1 MCELI
6 LTIHTERA
14 HAAATVP
21 TVTTNFSSVTAME
34 GETVVLPAEFSPD
47 YTVFAQTWNK
57 LVGGMRGVRTAVYM
71 YASTTNTS
79 MSLGA
84 LKGRAILDSDSSLRI
99 MAARK
104 SDGGLYVLSSV
115 LDVVGQEDH
124 YVRLNIL
131 DGPSLNPNITNCDRY
146 GEVLIGTHSVKK
158 GTLLPI
164 VQISTKKPVVAKEG
178 SSVILN
184 CTVNYT
190 SALTSPPYWE
200 SEQLQ
205 DVSPHILGN
214 MEADDSY
221 SPWLFLP
228 KVSRDQTGNY
238 SCVAEHLMGKTT
250 DSISVGVIYPAKI
263 LKIVEDSSD
272 DSNVVLHCIAEGNPP
287 PRVAWYRGY
296 SLKPMLTTTGT
307 DTSQR
312 LGLVLSKHNNRT
324 SGQYRCQASN
334 RLADDS
340 KSVYVSIYQ
349 KAVTIVEAAESN
361 GNYTPDIRKASRTNH
376 NILAFQNLDG
386 DIKGKAAVAKYCGIE
401 LTGDCLMYDILA
413 GIIRVQEGSLFQ
425 VITTAGIAAASL
437 CLLLVVLLAG
447 FIFCRKR
454 PGVYNGQQE
463 FEYIAAQRDQENI
476 PMEQFANDTSLPA
489 TAAADWEES
498 DEQAAMCPT
507 ELMNSPLPTQ
517 NGVAY
522 SAFMSFTGTFIAR
535 VIVPYYSHQPGFLS
549 LKIND
554 FVEVIDQTSS
564 GWLYGSIGD
573 RSGVFPATCV
583 EPSGRTSSANR
594 RRDRTKYVEKQGHQA
609 SLVVRISRRSAGEDG
624 RAHPRHTGIGDRTAD
639 DES

>member
-1 MCELI
+1 MTSMTAASFLVCL
-6 LTIHTERA
+6 LSTTTFLQWKSK
-14 HAAATVP
+14 AAATVP

-131 DGPSLNPNITNCDRY
+131 
-146 GEVLIGTHSVKK
+146 V
-158 GTLLPI
+158 LPI

-200 SEQLQ
+200 SDQLQ

-250 DSISVGVIYPAKI
+250 DSISVEVICDKLFISADPAKI

-361 GNYTPDIRKASRTNH
+361 G
-376 NILAFQNLDG
+376 
-386 DIKGKAAVAKYCGIE
+386 
-401 LTGDCLMYDILA
+401 
-413 GIIRVQEGSLFQ
+413 IIRVQEGSLFQ

-498 DEQAAMCPT
+498 DEQAAMCPA

-522 SAFMSFTGTFIAR
+522 QCRTFIAR

-594 RRDRTKYVEKQGHQA
+594 RKDRTKYVEKQGHQA

>member
-1 MCELI
+1 
-6 LTIHTERA
+6 
-14 HAAATVP
+14 
-21 TVTTNFSSVTAME
+21 
-34 GETVVLPAEFSPD
+34 
-47 YTVFAQTWNK
+47 
-57 LVGGMRGVRTAVYM
+57 
-71 YASTTNTS
+71 
-79 MSLGA
+79 
-84 LKGRAILDSDSSLRI
+84 
-99 MAARK
+99 
-104 SDGGLYVLSSV
+104 
-115 LDVVGQEDH
+115 
-124 YVRLNIL
+124 
-131 DGPSLNPNITNCDRY
+131 
-146 GEVLIGTHSVKK
+146 
-158 GTLLPI
+158 LPI

-250 DSISVGVIYPAKI
+250 DSISVGVISEGMKNVTAECFLCDKI
-263 LKIVEDSSD
+263 LSVPLKVNGTTYSRK
-272 DSNVVLHCIAEGNPP
+272 LRGTRL
-287 PRVAWYRGY
+287 RVAWYRGY

-522 SAFMSFTGTFIAR
+522 QCRTFIAR

-609 SLVVRISRRSAGEDG
+609 SLVVGYR
-624 RAHPRHTGIGDRTAD
+624 GDRRAKTAGHTPGTRVLVTERLTTNLED
-639 DES
+639 WTG

>member
-1 MCELI
+1 MTPTTVASFIMCL
-6 LTIHTERA
+6 LSVTTFFQWKSKA
-14 HAAATVP
+14 VATVP
-21 TVTTNFSSVTAME
+21 TVTTNLSSVTAME
-34 GETVVLPAEFSPD
+34 GETVVLPADFSPD

-71 YASTTNTS
+71 YASTTKTS
-79 MSLGA
+79 MSLGP
-84 LKGRAILDSDSSLRI
+84 LKGRAILDSDGSLRI
-99 MAARK
+99 IAARK

-124 YVRLNIL
+124 YVQLTIL
-131 DGPSLNPNITNCDRY
+131 
-146 GEVLIGTHSVKK
+146 VV
-158 GTLLPI
+158 PI
-164 VQISTKKPVVAKEG
+164 VQITTKKPVIAKEDT
-178 SSVILN
+178 SVILN

-200 SEQLQ
+200 SDQLQ

-214 MEADDSY
+214 MESDDNY

-228 KVSRDQTGNY
+228 KVSREQTGNY
-238 SCVAEHLMGKTT
+238 SCVAEHLMGKTS
-250 DSISVGVIYPAKI
+250 DSIYVGVIYPAKI

-272 DSNVVLHCIAEGNPP
+272 DNNVVLHCIAEGNPA

-296 SLKPMLTTTGT
+296 SLKPMLTMTGT
-307 DTSQR
+307 DTFQR

-334 RLADDS
+334 KLADDA

-349 KAVTIVEAAESN
+349 RAVTIVEAAESN
-361 GNYTPDIRKASRTNH
+361 GNFIYQ
-376 NILAFQNLDG
+376 LADDAKSVYVSIYQRAVT
-386 DIKGKAAVAKYCGIE
+386 IVEAAE
-401 LTGDCLMYDILA
+401 SN

-454 PGVYNGQQE
+454 PGVYGQQE
-463 FEYIAAQRDQENI
+463 FEYIAAQREQEENI
-476 PMEQFANDTSLPA
+476 PMEQFENDTSLPA
-489 TAAADWEES
+489 TPDWEEN
-498 DEQAAMCPT
+498 DEHAEMCPAD
-507 ELMNSPLPTQ
+507 LMNTPLPTQ
-517 NGVAY
+517 NGVTY
-522 SAFMSFTGTFIAR
+522 QYRTFVAR

-583 EPSGRTSSANR
+583 EPTGRTSANCR
-594 RRDRTKYVEKQGHQA
+594 RNDRTKYVEKQGHHQ
-609 SLVVRISRRSAGEDG
+609 SLVVRISRRSASDDV
-624 RAHPRHTGIGDRTAD
+624 RALPRHTRSVEKTAEE
-639 DES
+639 ESSDTEFCS

>member
-1 MCELI
+1 MTPTTMASFFMCL
-6 LTIHTERA
+6 LTATTFFQWKSKA
-14 HAAATVP
+14 VATVQ
-21 TVTTNFSSVTAME
+21 TMTTNLSSVTAIE
-34 GETVVLPAEFSPD
+34 GETVVLPAESSPD

-71 YASTTNTS
+71 YASTTKTS
-79 MSLGA
+79 MSLGP
-84 LKGRAILDSDSSLRI
+84 LKGRAILDSDGSLRI

-124 YVRLNIL
+124 YVQLTIL
-131 DGPSLNPNITNCDRY
+131 
-146 GEVLIGTHSVKK
+146 VLPV
-158 GTLLPI
+158 
-164 VQISTKKPVVAKEG
+164 VQITTKKPVVVMEH

-184 CTVNYT
+184 CTVNHT

-200 SEQLQ
+200 SDQLQ

-214 MEADDSY
+214 MESDDSY

-228 KVSRDQTGNY
+228 KFSRDQTGNY
-238 SCVAEHLMGKTT
+238 SCVAEHLTGKTS
-250 DSISVGVIYPAKI
+250 DRIYVGVIYPAKI
-263 LKIVEDSSD
+263 LKIAEDSSD
-272 DSNVVLHCIAEGNPP
+272 DNNVVLHCIAEGNPA
-287 PRVAWYRGY
+287 PRVSWYRGY
-296 SLKPMLTTTGT
+296 SLKPMLTTNGT

-334 RLADDS
+334 KLADDS

-349 KAVTIVEAAESN
+349 RAVTIVEAAESN
-361 GNYTPDIRKASRTNH
+361 
-376 NILAFQNLDG
+376 
-386 DIKGKAAVAKYCGIE
+386 
-401 LTGDCLMYDILA
+401 

-454 PGVYNGQQE
+454 PGVYGQQE
-463 FEYIAAQRDQENI
+463 FEYIAAQREQENI
-476 PMEQFANDTSLPA
+476 PMEQFENDTSLPV
-489 TAAADWEES
+489 TPDWEEN
-498 DEQAAMCPT
+498 DEQAVICPAD
-507 ELMNSPLPTQ
+507 LRNSPLPTR
-517 NGVAY
+517 NGVTY
-522 SAFMSFTGTFIAR
+522 QCRTFVAR

-583 EPSGRTSSANR
+583 EPSGRTSANR
-594 RRDRTKYVEKQGHQA
+594 RTDRAKYVERQGHQA
-609 SLVVRISRRSAGEDG
+609 SLVVRISRRSAGDDV
-624 RAHPRHTGIGDRTAD
+624 RAHPRHTRSGEKTAEE
-639 DES
+639 ES